1 MIIHRSLYFLLF
13 AGTLTAIVI
22 NSGCTKV
29 NDEEDVCPY
38 PPHPSFTSLPEN
50 NAGSRI
56 RTVTYVYDRTAI
68 DVSYPP
74 KIDSS
79 TILFSYD
86 ITGKIDSLRL
96 IQNDSFVIYDFAFE
110 RHNNRLTAIHAH
122 GWTTDCSPEQV
133 TVDLELQYDGSGKV
147 SLLKTFYPV
156 DPTIK
161 SDSFIIKST
170 NNRID
175 TVIDRRFA
183 VGNNVEKYAFKYN
196 GSGDITQMEQ
206 IQIQGI
212 YFIIEDVFKYTLS
225 GNPAPL
231 VWGDEGIFWYFF
243 AKYCDIS
250 SLTDFMIPPVLFHS
264 TKQPSKLDA
273 QILGSTICK
282 SEYQMDYYNSG
293 RLKKMTASVITSTGA
308 FYARE
313 AYYYTY
319 CQ

>member
-13 AGTLTAIVI
+13 AVTLTAIVI
-22 NSGCTKV
+22 NSGCTKG

-38 PPHPSFTSLPEN
+38 PPHPSFTALPEN

-56 RTVTYVYDRTAI
+56 RSVTYVYDRTAI
-68 DVSYPP
+68 DASYPP

-96 IQNDSFVIYDFAFE
+96 IQSDSFFIYDFAFE

-122 GWTTDCSPEQV
+122 GWLPGCGPEQL
-133 TVDLELQYDGSGKV
+133 TIDLELQYDGSGKV
-147 SLLKTFYPV
+147 SLLKTIYP

-175 TVIDRRFA
+175 TVIDRTFA
-183 VGNNVEKYAFKYN
+183 VGTNTKKYAFKYD

-206 IQIQGI
+206 I
-212 YFIIEDVFKYTLS
+212 
-225 GNPAPL
+225 P
-231 VWGDEGIFWYFF
+231 
-243 AKYCDIS
+243 
-250 SLTDFMIPPVLFHS
+250 DFRDFLCHR
-264 TKQPSKLDA
+264 
-273 QILGSTICK
+273 
-282 SEYQMDYYNSG
+282 E
-293 RLKKMTASVITSTGA
+293 RL
-308 FYARE
+308 
-313 AYYYTY
+313 
-319 CQ
+319 